1 MKPIESVDPNFSIS
15 TSDLLD
21 GLILYPIKGNSSLI
35 AGILSNDD
43 CFRRIPQ
50 DTASSVSDGV
60 YQLHFHTAGGR
71 IRFCTN
77 SGRVAIAAQLNHIS
91 KMPHFA
97 FSGSIGFDLYE
108 RINGKQILIGAA
120 IPPLEV
126 ITGFEYVWDL
136 GSNKMHEL
144 TLHLP
149 LYSGVDKLYIGLDE
163 GAVLSAAPNYTY
175 TKPIVYY
182 GSSITQGGCA
192 SRPGNAYPNQ
202 ISLMLD
208 CDHINLGFS
217 GNAKAEDAI
226 ADYISKLDMSVFVYD
241 YDHNAP
247 GPEYL
252 AATHERLFKIVRS
265 AQRNLPVIMMSMP
278 KSKPLDSETQEQ
290 RFRIIE
296 RTYQNAVAAG
306 DKNVYLIPGTELLGD
321 CTEIA
326 TVDNCHPNDLGFY
339 MMAQKLAPILR
350 DLLQKEG
357 VQL

>member
-1 MKPIESVDPNFSIS
+1 MKPIVSIDSNFSIP
-15 TSDLLD
+15 TSDLSH
-21 GLILYPIKGNSSLI
+21 GLTFYPIKGNSFLI
-35 AGILSNDD
+35 AGIFLNDD
-43 CFRRIPQ
+43 CFRRIPK

-77 SGRVAIAAQLNHIS
+77 SRRVAIVAQLNHIS

-108 RINGKQILIGAA
+108 RINGKQIFIGAA

-126 ITGFEYVWDL
+126 TTGLECVWEL
-136 GSNKMHEL
+136 ENNKMHEL

-149 LYSGVDKLYIGLDE
+149 LYSGVDSLYIGLDE
-163 GAVLSAAPNYTY
+163 GSVLSAAPDYTY
-175 TKPIVYY
+175 PKPIVYY

-217 GNAKAEDAI
+217 GNAKAEDTM
-226 ADYISKLDMSVFVYD
+226 ADYISKLDMSIFVYD

-247 GPEYL
+247 DADYL
-252 AATHERLFKIVRS
+252 IATHERLFQKVRS
-265 AQRNLPVIMMSMP
+265 AQPNLPIIMMSKP
-278 KSKPLDSETQEQ
+278 KSKPLDSEDRNQ
-290 RFRIIE
+290 RFLIIKQ
-296 RTYQNAVAAG
+296 TYENAIAAG
-306 DKNVYLIPGTELLGD
+306 DKNVYLIPGSELLGD
-321 CTEIA
+321 CAEIA

-339 MMAQKLAPILR
+339 MMAQRLAPILKK
-350 DLLQKEG
+350 LLPKEG
-357 VQL
+357 V

>member
-1 MKPIESVDPNFSIS
+1 MKPIASVDPNFAIPASNL
-15 TSDLLD
+15 SD
-21 GLILYPIKGNSSLI
+21 GFVFYPIKGNSSLI
-35 AGILSNDD
+35 AGIISNED

-60 YQLHFHTAGGR
+60 YELHFHTAGGR

-77 SGRVAIAAQLNHIS
+77 SRRVAMATQLNHVC

-97 FSGSIGFDLYE
+97 FSGSTGFDLYE
-108 RINGKQILIGAA
+108 RINGKQIFIGAA

-126 ITGFEYVWDL
+126 TTGFDCVWDL
-136 GSNKMHEL
+136 GSNKLHEL

-163 GAVLSAAPNYTY
+163 GAELSAAPDYTY
-175 TKPIVYY
+175 AKPVVYY

-202 ISLMLD
+202 LSLMLD

-217 GNAKAEDAI
+217 GSAKAEDVM

-247 GPEYL
+247 DAEYL
-252 AATHERLFKIVRS
+252 ASTHERLFRTVRL
-265 AQRNLPVIMMSMP
+265 AQPNLPVVMMSMP
-278 KSKPLDSETQEQ
+278 RCRPRDAEAQKQ
-290 RFRIIE
+290 RFHVIQQ
-296 RTYQNAVAAG
+296 TYENAIAAG
-306 DKNVYLIPGTELLGD
+306 DKNVYLIPGAELLGD
-321 CTEIA
+321 CAEIA
-326 TVDNCHPNDLGFY
+326 TVDNSHPNDLGFY
-339 MMAQKLAPILR
+339 LMAQKLAPLLR
-350 DLLQKEG
+350 ELLQK
-357 VQL
+357 